1 MKKPILI
8 ISIIVLSIIV
18 LSIGRVVVSNGMST
32 SGIAL
37 DQIQTEISYYKTQ
50 NTILREKLL
59 SMTSLDYIASKAS
72 VLGFVES
79 KTNIS
84 LDKSIPLAI
93 KQ

>member
-1 MKKPILI
+1 MKKPILA
-8 ISIIVLSIIV
+8 LSIIILTIIA
-18 LSIGRVVVSNGMST
+18 LSVTRVVFSNGMST
-32 SGIAL
+32 SGVAL
-37 DQIQTEISYYKTQ
+37 DQIQTEISVYKIQ
-50 NTILREKLL
+50 NTILKEKLL

-79 KTNIS
+79 KINIS

>member
-1 MKKPILI
+1 MKKPVLALSIIILI
-8 ISIIVLSIIV
+8 IIALSV
-18 LSIGRVVVSNGMST
+18 TRVVFSNGMST
-32 SGIAL
+32 SGVAL
-37 DQIQTEISYYKTQ
+37 DQIQTEISVYKIQ
-50 NTILREKLL
+50 NTILKEKLL

-84 LDKSIPLAI
+84 LNRSIPLAI

>member
-1 MKKPILI
+1 MKNPFLALVILI
-8 ISIIVLSIIV
+8 LSIIV
-18 LSIGRVVVSNGMST
+18 LSVTRVAVSNGMST

-37 DQIQTEISYYKTQ
+37 NQIQTEISDYKTQ
-50 NTILREKLL
+50 NTVLKEKLL

-79 KTNIS
+79 KTTIS
-84 LDKSIPLAI
+84 LNKSIPLAI

>member
-1 MKKPILI
+1 MKKPVLALSIIILI
-8 ISIIVLSIIV
+8 IIALSV
-18 LSIGRVVVSNGMST
+18 TRVVFSNGMST
-32 SGIAL
+32 SGVAL
-37 DQIQTEISYYKTQ
+37 DQIQTEISVYKIQ
-50 NTILREKLL
+50 NTILKEKLL